1 MDPVVPQLEEE
12 TRRRRGRLLFRHQRI
27 PVRMLVPNFFTLLGL
42 CAGLTSIRMSIEA
55 RYDLALAA
63 IVFAALLDGLDGRV
77 ARLLKTSSRF
87 GAELDSL
94 ADFVN
99 FGVAPAVMIFTWG
112 LGDLKSFGWIA
123 VMIFALASALRL
135 ARFNVMIDEDKPR
148 WQKDFFTGMP
158 TPAAAIV
165 VLLPVYLAAI
175 GLDLRDARWMKN
187 IVIIYTLLIA
197 FLMVSNIPTYSGK
210 LLGERISRE
219 WVLPI
224 FVLAV
229 LYVATLVTY
238 PHETLA
244 GTSIF
249 YLAMIPVGWRRFQ
262 QNLAKDAAGNAGG
275 TGAPPVKPPETGT
288 GAAGGSATWASPP
301 PAGSVAPGADAADK
315 DSAPQ
320 GSKSEAPES
329 KRDSGRVVELRT
341 PEPRS

>member
-1 MDPVVPQLEEE
+1 M
-12 TRRRRGRLLFRHQRI
+12 
-27 PVRMLVPNFFTLLGL
+27 
-42 CAGLTSIRMSIEA
+42 
-55 RYDLALAA
+55 A

-77 ARLLKTSSRF
+77 ARLLKASSRF

-135 ARFNVMIDEDKPR
+135 ARFNVMIDEEKPR

-175 GLDLRDARWMKN
+175 GFDLRDARWTKN
-187 IVIIYTLLIA
+187 IIIAYTLLIA

-224 FVLAV
+224 FMVGV
-229 LYVATLVTY
+229 LYVAMLVTY
-238 PHETLA
+238 PHEALA
-244 GTSIF
+244 GTTLF

-262 QNLAKDAAGNAGG
+262 RNLDRDQAEAAALSGGGASSAGG
-275 TGAPPVKPPETGT
+275 DGGEHPERT
-288 GAAGGSATWASPP
+288 PP
-301 PAGSVAPGADAADK
+301 PTGGITATDTQHGG
-315 DSAPQ
+315 
-320 GSKSEAPES
+320 
-329 KRDSGRVVELRT
+329 GRVVELRSPDQRT
-341 PEPRS
+341 

>member
-12 TRRRRGRLLFRHQRI
+12 TRRRRGRLLFRHRQI

-42 CAGLTSIRMSIEA
+42 CAGLTSIRMSIEG
-55 RYDLALAA
+55 RYDLALYA

-77 ARLLKTSSRF
+77 ARLLKASSRF

-99 FGVAPAVMIFTWG
+99 FGVAPAVMVFTWG
-112 LGDLKSFGWIA
+112 LGDTKSVGWIA

-135 ARFNVMIDEDKPR
+135 ARFNVMIDEEKPR
-148 WQKDFFTGMP
+148 WQKDYFTGMP

-165 VLLPVYLAAI
+165 VLLPVYLAQI

-187 IVIIYTLLIA
+187 IILAYTLLIA

-210 LLGERISRE
+210 LMGERISRE

-224 FVLAV
+224 FMVAV

-244 GTSIF
+244 GTTVV
-249 YLAMIPVGWRRFQ
+249 YLLAIPFGWRYYQ
-262 QNLAKDAAGNAGG
+262 SMLDKDAAAASAGLVPSAGEAAGAGG
-275 TGAPPVKPPETGT
+275 VSGVS
-288 GAAGGSATWASPP
+288 AAGMSEASAPVDKP
-301 PAGSVAPGADAADK
+301 ADAPA
-315 DSAPQ
+315 AA
-320 GSKSEAPES
+320 GA
-329 KRDSGRVVELRT
+329 RVVELRT
-341 PEPRS
+341 NEPRS